1 VYDRRELQS
10 VAAYPTESA
19 PAGSVDK
26 KRAVA
31 FNAPAP
37 GVAKQEL
44 SAPSAAGQSVQQ
56 RPAPS
61 GDADANTGVA
71 ATTKPGPL
79 LIYEAKLAL
88 AVYEVD
94 KSLDAVEALA
104 KQAGG
109 YLVQR
114 HATSIVV
121 RVPAAGFDG
130 SLKTILKMG
139 DVLQRD
145 LEVEDVTAKVRDL
158 EVRLMNAEAVRKR
171 LTELLAGATKTEE
184 ALAVERELAR
194 VTEDIEQMKA
204 QLKLFGELV
213 AYSTITVR
221 FEAPQAENLDRRFKL
236 PFPWL
241 EELGLSNLLSL

>member
-1 VYDRRELQS
+1 MIQKKPFQRWGSYVLSFFSLWLLFSTGGCAGAAASTSARSVYDRSEPQS
-10 VAAYPTESA
+10 AAAYPTESA

-37 GVAKQEL
+37 VVAQQEL
-44 SAPSAAGQSVQQ
+44 SAPSVAGQSVQQ

-139 DVLQRD
+139 GRVAARSRGRRRYCQGARS
-145 LEVEDVTAKVRDL
+145 RG
-158 EVRLMNAEAVRKR
+158 AVDECRSR
-171 LTELLAGATKTEE
+171 
-184 ALAVERELAR
+184 
-194 VTEDIEQMKA
+194 
-204 QLKLFGELV
+204 
-213 AYSTITVR
+213 S
-221 FEAPQAENLDRRFKL
+221 
-236 PFPWL
+236 
-241 EELGLSNLLSL
+241 